1 MNGLDREAFETDITV
16 FSSGD
21 DGESAYVIERGCV
34 EILTG
39 PLDEQKR
46 VAVLAEGA
54 MFGEMALLDRLPRS
68 ATVRTLMPT
77 TLVRIDRAH
86 VEELLARAD
95 PVIQYLLKLLLA
107 RFRNS
112 AGAMLAPIGG
122 APQGSVELHT
132 AAVHTL
138 SVAHDLADGID
149 GDQLLLYYQ
158 PIILLE
164 SNKPLGF
171 EALVRWKHPKRGL
184 ISPDEFIPLAEKTGL
199 IYRIGD
205 WVLNRAIND
214 WKVLREFCVDDDQYR
229 PFLSVNLSAPELCR
243 PGIVQRIEEGLVEQ
257 KMLPSELRIELTE
270 AVIISNLEAVS
281 KTIDEL
287 RSLDIGIALDDFGKG
302 YAGLD
307 SLQTLPFT
315 CIKIDKSFVDQ
326 IHTSERSFQI
336 IKTAIDLSQQLGL
349 STVAE
354 GIEDEVTGQRL
365 REMGCNYGQGYF
377 YARPLPLDDVKAWFD
392 RFTQ

>member
-21 DGESAYVIERGCV
+21 DGESAYVIESGCV

-46 VAVLAEGA
+46 VAVLAEGD

-95 PVIQYLLKLLLA
+95 PVIQYLLKLMLA

-112 AGAMLAPIGG
+112 VGTMLAPIGG
-122 APQGSVELHT
+122 ASQGSVELHT
-132 AAVHTL
+132 AAIHTL
-138 SVAHDLADGID
+138 SVARDLADGID

-164 SNKPLGF
+164 SNKLLGF

-199 IYRIGD
+199 IHRIGD

-214 WKVLREFCVDDDQYR
+214 WKVLREFCVVDDRYPP

-243 PGIVQRIEEGLVEQ
+243 PGIVQRIEEGLAKQ

-270 AVIISNLEAVS
+270 SSIIGPCRWI
-281 KTIDEL
+281 T
-287 RSLDIGIALDDFGKG
+287 
-302 YAGLD
+302 
-307 SLQTLPFT
+307 
-315 CIKIDKSFVDQ
+315 
-326 IHTSERSFQI
+326 
-336 IKTAIDLSQQLGL
+336 
-349 STVAE
+349 
-354 GIEDEVTGQRL
+354 
-365 REMGCNYGQGYF
+365 
-377 YARPLPLDDVKAWFD
+377 
-392 RFTQ
+392 